1 MANLLHRWRDAQP
14 PWYILA
20 GVVVAV
26 TLLPGGIP
34 LTTALTPVYL
44 RHRQRLLAQA
54 VAKGLPA
61 PN

>member
-1 MANLLHRWRDAQP
+1 MAHLLHRWRDAQP

-26 TLLPGGIP
+26 ALLPGGIP

-44 RHRQRLLAQA
+44 RHRQRMLARTTA
-54 VAKGLPA
+54 EALPA
-61 PN
+61 PQ